1 MPDAAGY
8 DRWVSIRRRYVEN
21 EGDLY
26 GLVNFLHHA
35 DAHLPQ
41 TWGLSDEQTAKF
53 YWWVGLRR
61 LFEGLLDY
69 KEFVQLLHLCDGP
82 LGELAGFGRALAPMA
97 FDAEPK
103 CPADE
108 LLDFALS
115 YRRGQYNAKFNRKLE
130 DLVRQAPENLE
141 SSAEEAPAFAGGA
154 ATGPSRGA
162 PPVIRNAVTPWWD
175 GLPASDRALSGYRL
189 YWIYKLANPA
199 HPGTGRTV
207 RGIIYDLKKRST

>member
-21 EGDLY
+21 EADLY

-61 LFEGLLDY
+61 LLEGLLDY

-82 LGELAGFGRALAPMA
+82 LGELVGCGRALPPMA
-97 FDAEPK
+97 FDAQPK

-108 LLDFALS
+108 LLDIVSS
-115 YRRGQYNAKFNRKLE
+115 YRRGRYNAEFNRKLE

-141 SSAEEAPAFAGGA
+141 SLAEEEAPAFAGGA
-154 ATGPSRGA
+154 ARGA
-162 PPVIRNAVTPWWD
+162 PPVVCNAVTLWWND
-175 GLPASDRALSGYRL
+175 LPASDRALSAYRL
-189 YWIYKLANPA
+189 YLLYKHVDPS
-199 HPGTGRTV
+199 HPGAERTV

>member
-1 MPDAAGY
+1 MPDTAGY

-41 TWGLSDEQTAKF
+41 TWGLCEDQTAKF
-53 YWWVGLRR
+53 FWWVRLRR

-82 LGELAGFGRALAPMA
+82 LGELVGCGRALPPMA

-103 CPADE
+103 CPADA
-108 LLDFALS
+108 LLDIVWS
-115 YRRGQYNAKFNRKLE
+115 YRRGQYNAEFNAKLE
-130 DLVRQAPENLE
+130 DLLRQAPENLE
-141 SSAEEAPAFAGGA
+141 SLAEEAPAFADGVA
-154 ATGPSRGA
+154 RGA
-162 PPVIRNAVTPWWD
+162 PPVVRDAVTDWWN
-175 GLPASDRALSGYRL
+175 GVPASDRALSGYRL
-189 YWIYKLANPA
+189 CLLYRLDPA
-199 HPGTGRTV
+199 HPGAERTV
-207 RGIIYDLKKRST
+207 RGIIYGLKKRST